1 MGRILK
7 AYETRFRSMLKQAG
21 ARRPEQ
27 GAEWLVAR
35 ARRQSAATD
44 LPLYAALT
52 QAYQRLQ
59 RQVLSPRRRGLAFP
73 ILGAIAP
80 EFWCDSGLGGLC
92 RWLRAAG
99 YDALWDPCIEDG
111 ELVQR
116 ARSDGR
122 VLLTTDSLLM
132 ERRLVRDRVVLAL
145 WLPPTLTIPEQM
157 RLAIDEFHL
166 SLRESR
172 CMACGGQLR
181 RVPKES
187 LRERIPPKTWRWL
200 DEYFVCT
207 RCDQLFWRGT
217 HWHRIRNGLEEFFQ
231 DRRPGKGET

>member
-35 ARRQSAATD
+35 ARRLSATSEV
-44 LPLYAALT
+44 PLYAALT
-52 QAYQRLQ
+52 QVYQKLQ
-59 RQVLSPRRRGLAFP
+59 RQVLSPKRRAVPARPSQPL
-73 ILGAIAP
+73 

-99 YDALWDPCIEDG
+99 YNAVWDSCIDDT
-111 ELVQR
+111 ELVRR
-116 ARSDGR
+116 ARADSR
-122 VLLTTDSLLM
+122 ILLTTDSLLM
-132 ERRLVRDRVVLAL
+132 ERRLVRDCIVPAL

-157 RLAIDEFHL
+157 RLVINEFHL
-166 SLRESR
+166 VLRDPR
-172 CMACGGQLR
+172 CMACGGELRRTPKEQLR
-181 RVPKES
+181 D
-187 LRERIPPKTWRWL
+187 RIPPKTWRWL
-200 DEYFVCT
+200 DEYFLCS

-217 HWHRIRNGLEEFFQ
+217 HWQRIRNGLEELFVEGQ
-231 DRRPGKGET
+231 